1 MNQVTP
7 PMETAAEPAPE
18 VAVEAT
24 TAQGEALSLRGR
36 LREMMAGSP
45 LPADELMFNLGLYV
59 RSSLL
64 VKFLILHDVYRRI
77 AGVPGA
83 LIEFGTWRGQNL
95 VLLEN
100 LRAIHEPFN
109 KQRTII
115 GFDTFEG
122 YPEEA
127 GMAAQST
134 ETHGGYNTG
143 ATYPDY
149 LAELLRTH
157 EGMNAFG
164 HIKGEHRL
172 IKGDVCE
179 TAPAYFGEHPE
190 TLVAFAFF
198 DMGPYEPTIAALKAI
213 RPHLLPGSVI
223 LFDELTWAGAPGE
236 AIAFKEAFQ
245 GVRYTIEK
253 CQFYPSKSLVTLT

>member
-1 MNQVTP
+1 MSD
-7 PMETAAEPAPE
+7 EAP
-18 VAVEAT
+18 VEAT
-24 TAQGEALSLRGR
+24 TAQAEGLAHRER
-36 LREMMAGSP
+36 LREMMQGSP
-45 LPADELMFNLGLYV
+45 LPPDELMFNLGLYV

-64 VKFLILHDVYRRI
+64 VKFLVLHDAYRRI
-77 AGVPGA
+77 ASVPGA

-109 KQRTII
+109 KQRPII
-115 GFDTFEG
+115 GFDTFAG

-127 GMAAQST
+127 GMAAKST

-143 ATYPDY
+143 GSYPGY
-149 LAELLRTH
+149 LTELLGVH

-164 HIKGEHRL
+164 HIRGGHKL
-172 IKGDVCE
+172 IAGDVVE
-179 TAPAYFGEHPE
+179 TAPKYFADHPE

-198 DMGPYEPTIAALKAI
+198 DMGPYEPTIAALRAI
-213 RPHLLPGSVI
+213 LPHTVPGSVL

-236 AIAFKEAFQ
+236 AIAFKEVFADL
-245 GVRYTIEK
+245 RYTIEK
-253 CQFYPSKSLVTLT
+253 CQFYPSKSLVTLL

>member
-1 MNQVTP
+1 MSDD
-7 PMETAAEPAPE
+7 AP
-18 VAVEAT
+18 VEAT
-24 TAQGEALSLRGR
+24 TAQDEALAFRER
-36 LREMMAGSP
+36 LREMMQASP
-45 LPADELMFNLGLYV
+45 LGPDELMFNLGLYV

-64 VKFLILHDVYRRI
+64 VKFLVLDDVYRRI
-77 AGVPGA
+77 VNLPGA
-83 LIEFGTWRGQNL
+83 LLEFGTWRGQNL

-115 GFDTFEG
+115 GFDTFAG

-127 GMAAQST
+127 GMAAKST

-143 ATYPDY
+143 VVYPDY

-164 HIKGEHRL
+164 HLRGNHRL
-172 IKGDVCE
+172 VAGDVTE
-179 TAPAYFGEHPE
+179 TAPKYFADHPE

-198 DMGPYEPTIAALKAI
+198 DMGPYEPTVAALKAI
-213 RPHLLPGSVI
+213 RPHLMPGSVV

-236 AIAFKEAFQ
+236 AIAFKEVFRD
-245 GVRYTIEK
+245 VRYTIEK
-253 CQFYPSKSLVTLT
+253 CRLYPSKSLVTLL

>member
-1 MNQVTP
+1 MSDD
-7 PMETAAEPAPE
+7 AP
-18 VAVEAT
+18 VEAT
-24 TAQGEALSLRGR
+24 TAQAEALAARAR
-36 LREMMAGSP
+36 LREMMQASP
-45 LPADELMFNLGLYV
+45 LPPDELMFNLGLYV

-64 VKFLILHDVYRRI
+64 VKFLVLSDVYRRI
-77 AGVPGA
+77 QSLPGV

-109 KQRTII
+109 KQRKII

-127 GMAAQST
+127 GMAAKSV
-134 ETHGGYNTG
+134 ETHAGYNTG
-143 ATYPDY
+143 GGYPAY
-149 LAELLRTH
+149 LTELLRVH
-157 EGMNAFG
+157 EAGNAFG
-164 HIKGEHRL
+164 HIEAGHEL
-172 IKGDVCE
+172 VAGDVMQ
-179 TAPAYFGEHPE
+179 TAPKYFADHPE

-213 RPHLLPGSVI
+213 RPHLMPGSVL

-236 AIAFKEAFQ
+236 AIAFKEVFK
-245 GVRYTIEK
+245 GERYAIEK
-253 CQFYPSKSLVTLT
+253 VPLYPSKTLVTLS